1 MMRNFKQSIH
11 LALVLTVAACGSGPQ
26 TPSTIG
32 TTQSENPPAT
42 ASVTQTT
49 SAAKISLSVKQL
61 DGSALAG
68 VTIRNTASGTT
79 VVSDSSGVAT
89 IDTANTGVLNLELSK
104 AGFANQ
110 FKAVAMDGTAL
121 NIPIAMAERAPALK
135 IADATVGG
143 LVGGRDGISANF
155 GATSLVGAS
164 STPIAGEVQMTI
176 TPFNLTSDAKAL
188 PGVAPTAIPE
198 TSSTFDEIAEFVP
211 MQNGQKLQV
220 ANGKKVT
227 IEVPIYQPKT
237 KQGILKKVGDTGL
250 LLSMDKTSGQW
261 VIEGEALVVANT
273 ASPTGLAVRASVAH
287 FSYFGV
293 ILCNANTVALTG
305 GCSLP
310 QTPKGTGTI
319 TFSIEKDGVGK
330 NTELGY
336 NWARNDRLLVVL
348 KVFNVILQSDDS
360 IQFDVDPKTV
370 VDGYSTIGSARINT
384 PPYPV
389 ADPDQC
395 AMVVMN
401 VTYSARPP
409 NWFTLYIERKND
421 AKGNKIFAE
430 DGISLSRAAL
440 SAAKPAGTIYNGPK
454 KCRSF
459 DDIGFLMRRDN
470 IIRVEENY
478 NQLFFPNQILYS
490 SLGSNGIDGGLNY
503 DDADV
508 MSLRGFPAPNAL
520 KLPFKQTIK
529 RGPFT
534 WVIDLN

>member
-26 TPSTIG
+26 TPST
-32 TTQSENPPAT
+32 TSATQSENTPTT

-49 SAAKISLSVKQL
+49 TAAKIALSVKQL

-68 VTIRNTASGTT
+68 VTIKNTASGTA
-79 VVSDSSGVAT
+79 VVSDSSGMAT

-110 FKAVAMDGTAL
+110 FKAVLMDGTAL

-135 IADATVGG
+135 MPDATVGG
-143 LVGGRDGISANF
+143 LVSGRDGSSANF
-155 GATSLVGAS
+155 GAASLVGAN

-176 TPFNLTSDAKAL
+176 TPFSLTSDAKAL
-188 PGVAPTAIPE
+188 PGVAPTTIPE

-237 KQGILKKVGDTGL
+237 KQGVLKKVGDTGL

-273 ASPTGLAVRASVAH
+273 ASPTGLAIRASVAH

-319 TFSIEKDGVGK
+319 TFSIEKDGAGK

-336 NWARNDRLLVVL
+336 NWARSDRLTVVM
-348 KVFNVILQSDDS
+348 KVFNVRLLRDQYIEYR
-360 IQFDVDPKTV
+360 INPKAS

-384 PPYPV
+384 PPYPF

-395 AMVVMN
+395 AMVTMN
-401 VTYSARPP
+401 VQY
-409 NWFTLYIERKND
+409 L
-421 AKGNKIFAE
+421 AKDIPKDVSSLEIQTDSLGNSFFPQTF
-430 DGISLSRAAL
+430 LSSVLL
-440 SAAKPAGTIYNGPK
+440 SAVKPNGTIYSGLK
-454 KCRSF
+454 KCRSS
-459 DDIGFLMRRDN
+459 DRVGDVMRRDN
-470 IIRVEENY
+470 LILAQDPTFNFSI
-478 NQLFFPNQILYS
+478 NQILYS
-490 SLGSNGIDGGLNY
+490 EVNMNGIDGGL
-503 DDADV
+503 DFADAEIID
-508 MSLRGFPAPNAL
+508 LAGLPAPTSL
-520 KLPFKQTIK
+520 KLPFRQTFK

-534 WVIDLN
+534 WVFDLN

>member
-1 MMRNFKQSIH
+1 MMRNFKQSVYV
-11 LALVLTVAACGSGPQ
+11 ALVLTVAACGSGPQ

-32 TTQSENPPAT
+32 TAQSENTPAT

-49 SAAKISLSVKQL
+49 TAAKISLSVKQL

-68 VTIRNTASGTT
+68 VTVKNTANGTA
-79 VVSDSSGVAT
+79 VVSDSSGIAI
-89 IDTANTGVLNLELSK
+89 IDTAKTGVLNLELSK

-135 IADATVGG
+135 MPDATVGG
-143 LVGGRDGISANF
+143 LVSGRDGSSANF
-155 GATSLVGAS
+155 GANSLVGAS

-176 TPFNLTSDAKAL
+176 TPFNLTGDAKAL

-237 KQGILKKVGDTGL
+237 KQGVLKKVGDTGL
-250 LLSMDKTSGQW
+250 LFSMDKTSGQW

-273 ASPTGLAVRASVAH
+273 ASPTGLAIRASVAH

-293 ILCNANTVALTG
+293 VLCNANTVALTG

-310 QTPKGTGTI
+310 QTPKATGTI
-319 TFSIEKDGVGK
+319 TFSIEKDSAGK

-336 NWARNDRLLVVL
+336 NWSRSDRLLVVM
-348 KVFNVILQSDDS
+348 KVFNVTLQGDDS
-360 IQFDVDPKTV
+360 IQMDVDPNIV

-401 VTYSARPP
+401 VTYSAKPP
-409 NWFTLYIERKND
+409 NEFTLYIRRTND
-421 AKGNKIFAE
+421 ASGKKTFNE
-430 DGISLSRAAL
+430 NLTTPAL
-440 SAAKPAGTIYNGPK
+440 SAVKPAGTIYNGPK
-454 KCRSF
+454 KCRSS
-459 DDIGFLMRRDN
+459 DDMGFLMRRDN

-478 NQLFFPNQILYS
+478 QQLFFPNQILYS
-490 SLGSNGIDGGLNY
+490 SLGSNGIDGGLNFNE
-503 DDADV
+503 DGGD
-508 MSLRGFPAPNAL
+508 MSIRGIPAPNAL

-534 WVIDLN
+534 WVFDLN